1 MNIEEEIRDN
11 VYDRVRDSAWRNI
24 WYIVKVNVGDN
35 VMHKVWENVD
45 DKINNDTCLLVEQK
59 VKEL

>member
-1 MNIEEEIRDN
+1 MNIEKEIRDK
-11 VYDRVRDSAWRNI
+11 VYNGVRDSAWRNI

-35 VMHKVWENVD
+35 IMHKVWENVD
-45 DKINNDTCLLVEQK
+45 DKINNDACLLVEQK